1 VVIVDLQN
9 QPLFEDLLEYLL
21 GTVECVFIRPDS
33 GKARDLPEMRAI
45 GEGLVASPFHGL
57 VKIAAEH

>member
-1 VVIVDLQN
+1 MIADFQN
-9 QPLFEDLLEYLL
+9 QPLFEDLLEHFLAA
-21 GTVECVFIRPDS
+21 VWCAFIRPYA
-33 GKARDLPEMRAI
+33 GNTRDLPEMRAI